1 MSANAVAEKDAPV
14 VQTSV
19 QIVRF
24 LQGATL
30 LGQTPFVE
38 GLTLVEHA
46 EQAGVEIPT
55 NCTSGTCGACMVT
68 LQFGEVPLPDDLPP
82 GLDEYL
88 VEEGARLGCIG
99 KPIGDVDID
108 IRPPL

>member
-19 QIVRF
+19 PIVRF

-68 LQFGEVPLPDDLPP
+68 LQF
-82 GLDEYL
+82 
-88 VEEGARLGCIG
+88 
-99 KPIGDVDID
+99 
-108 IRPPL
+108 